1 MGDVLPGLP
10 VGDTL
15 HSMRLF
21 RGYGRQG
28 SLLKGESRELPG
40 EKGQVKGATRLG
52 GIALSPPKS
61 LWVRDFQRATGACGL
76 YSYRVYFTYH
86 QQIMGT
92 VLQTV
97 QSKQA
102 VNG

>member
-1 MGDVLPGLP
+1 MGDS
-10 VGDTL
+10 L
-15 HSMRLF
+15 HCMRLA

-40 EKGQVKGATRLG
+40 EKEQVKGATCLG
-52 GIALSPPKS
+52 GIIPSPTKG

-76 YSYRVYFTYH
+76 YSYRVYLTPH
-86 QQIMGT
+86 QQMMGT
-92 VLQTV
+92 VLQSV